1 MRIYAPQLSYED
13 YGNCRLLVFATLSLQ
28 NHFEIN
34 IHFKK
39 ALIKTIQN
47 QRHTKCYAMNCKLG
61 RIQES
66 C

>member
-47 QRHTKCYAMNCKLG
+47 QRH
-61 RIQES
+61 
-66 C
+66 